1 MKPLVLLLSVTVIV
15 FSIVGM
21 TDIAY
26 AGQGGS
32 SQVRPSIVTTFGDAD
47 YPVILGHE
55 PRPPRGGRPIMRFNA
70 PTQVTFFI
78 ALVLAILAVVS
89 RFVAIPNLTPNAFWI
104 LLIAYVVLVIGC
116 VYRRR

>member
-1 MKPLVLLLSVTVIV
+1 
-15 FSIVGM
+15 
-21 TDIAY
+21 
-26 AGQGGS
+26 
-32 SQVRPSIVTTFGDAD
+32 
-47 YPVILGHE
+47 
-55 PRPPRGGRPIMRFNA
+55 MRFNA

-78 ALVLAILAVVS
+78 ALLLAVLAVVS